1 MGVTEQA
8 HTLKTG
14 TMLDTY
20 QIHQVL
26 GVGGFGITY
35 KALDITLD
43 CLVAIKE
50 YFPAHLAVRSRTSNH
65 IQPKTPTDEG
75 TYDFGLQRFMDEA
88 RLLAKFTD
96 HNIVRVRRYIEGN
109 GTAYIIMDYEEGL
122 PLSRYLMR
130 CNTLSE
136 VEVKAVFQ
144 PILNGLRTVHAMR
157 VLHRDIKP
165 PNIYLRTGGSPVLL
179 DFGAARHE
187 INYQGRSVTNMG
199 THFYAPYEQF
209 TSTEEQGP
217 WTDIYS
223 LGATLYHCLTGRAP
237 IPSLDRIAAAH
248 ANRQDPLSP
257 AKQMCQGR
265 YSQDLLEC
273 VDWMMQVRS
282 EERPQNTEELIPIFA
297 NTGGQNATKAILSKN
312 DVDWSAELI
321 RQAEQHLAKYL
332 GPLAG
337 VLVRQTLAKVSTV
350 EDLYVALS
358 AHIDS
363 TFERE
368 QFLKS
373 VNANASITST
383 LNRRNHA
390 VTMQL
395 PTHISSRMPPSKPPA
410 QVNRIDQ
417 VLIEKLQQQLAYHI
431 GPLSRLLVRQAVEA
445 NYDLEQII
453 DILARELPSEVDRER
468 FRKQFAV

>member
-1 MGVTEQA
+1 MTEQP
-8 HTLKTG
+8 HTLKQG

-35 KALDITLD
+35 KALDLTLD
-43 CLVAIKE
+43 CLVAVKE
-50 YFPAHLAVRSRTSNH
+50 YFPAHLAVRSRTSNY
-65 IQPKTPTDEG
+65 IQPKTESDVS

-109 GTAYIIMDYEEGL
+109 GTAYIIMDFEEGL

-136 VEVKAVFQ
+136 TEVKTVFQ
-144 PILNGLRTVHAMR
+144 PILNGLRTVHGMR

-179 DFGAARHE
+179 DFGAARHAV
-187 INYQGRSVTNMG
+187 NYQGNDVTNMG

-209 TSTEEQGP
+209 TTTEEQGP

-223 LGATLYHCLTGRAP
+223 LGATIYHCLTGRPP
-237 IPSLDRIAAAH
+237 ISSLDRISAAH
-248 ANRQDPLSP
+248 ANRQDPLTP
-257 AKQMCQGR
+257 TQRTCQGR

-282 EERPQNTEELIPIFA
+282 TDRPQTTEELIPIFA
-297 NTGGQNATKAILSKN
+297 NTGGQNPTKTILSKN
-312 DVDWSAELI
+312 DMDWSTELI
-321 RQAEQHLAKYL
+321 RQAETQLAKYL

-337 VLVRQTLAKVSTV
+337 VIIRQTLTKVSTV
-350 EDLYVALS
+350 ENLYVALS

-363 TFERE
+363 SHERE
-368 QFLKS
+368 QFLKA

-390 VTMQL
+390 VTMKL
-395 PTHISSRMPPSKPPA
+395 TTHPPTPKPKAP
-410 QVNRIDQ
+410 VERINQ
-417 VLIEKLQQQLAYHI
+417 VLREKLEQQLAYHI

-453 DILARELPSEVDRER
+453 DILVKELPSEIDRER
-468 FRKQFAV
+468 FRKQFAI